1 MEYFMKT
8 RQLFLEGVLLN
19 NKELY
24 EYLEKF
30 GVSNKIKANSEKDT
44 YPIPRMIENYNVIKQ
59 VYNLLNE
66 NVKSKIEIHP
76 AGENWKWQISRF
88 CKMLCNS
95 FYSCKLYR

>member
-1 MEYFMKT
+1 MKT

-66 NVKSKIEIHP
+66 NVKSKIEIHT
-76 AGENWKWQISRF
+76 AGEWLLDNFYVIEEVTKSIEKQI
-88 CKMLCNS
+88 
-95 FYSCKLYR
+95 